1 MLIYTVKIVNMDAMI
16 KIRGEVETCKADIT
30 DLCSE
35 LKRLIATGSTS
46 HPARKPVANPIGIIG
61 GDILRVIAGTAKGHP
76 LIAPKG
82 MDTRPIT
89 ARIKEAL
96 FSIWQMRIA
105 GSRFLDLFAGSG

>member
-46 HPARKPVANPIGIIG
+46 HPARKPVANPIGKLI
-61 GDILRVIAGTAKGHP
+61 RVRQSACRFTSF
-76 LIAPKG
+76 LIWRE
-82 MDTRPIT
+82 DVPIVRSKPYCRT
-89 ARIKEAL
+89 SCMTEISKTL
-96 FSIWQMRIA
+96 
-105 GSRFLDLFAGSG
+105 